1 MVTSEGA
8 GWHSPTPQAR
18 SFRERLPRW
27 VRERNPKWF
36 IGAAIVAVI
45 VVCCCG
51 GLFLG
56 KSFNFDSSNRSSSK
70 PSSHAQQTAPSATTS
85 NSEAPSSTAPSTA
98 APSDS
103 ASPSPQR
110 DHTSANSSA
119 RLSVL
124 NVVGKNAAVARDE
137 LSRAGFTK
145 IRLTSGDSRYRF
157 VLVPQNWTV
166 QSQSAAPGTS
176 LERDAVLVLTCT
188 KP

>member
-8 GWHSPTPQAR
+8 EWNSPTPQAR
-18 SFRERLPRW
+18 SLRERLPSW
-27 VRERNPKWF
+27 ARERDPKWF

-70 PSSHAQQTAPSATTS
+70 SSSASHTQQAAPSATVSSSEAS
-85 NSEAPSSTAPSTA
+85 NSEAPSSST
-98 APSDS
+98 
-103 ASPSPQR
+103 SPSPQR
-110 DHTSANSSA
+110 DHNSTNGSA
-119 RLSVL
+119 RLKVPS
-124 NVVGKNAAVARDE
+124 VVGKNAAVAQDE
-137 LSRAGFTK
+137 LNRAGFTK
-145 IRLTSGDSRYRF
+145 VRLASGDSRHRF

-176 LERDAVLVLTCT
+176 LEHDAVLVLSCT
-188 KP
+188 KPA